1 MAFFCVTEWPNLF
14 QFEAIVEAALSSLD
28 RSSSAMPFGK
38 GCNTAPNSKRK
49 YRNTWPLS
57 SVSAPWWRSQ
67 PVTPENF
74 QGLLESDSDVEEI
87 LDNITDVP
95 KASERQRIII
105 IAYYYT
111 NVLGN
116 PQKREWKG
124 HGSTILII
132 REELR
137 FTGGGLE
144 NHP

>member
-1 MAFFCVTEWPNLF
+1 M
-14 QFEAIVEAALSSLD
+14 D
-28 RSSSAMPFGK
+28 G
-38 GCNTAPNSKRK
+38 NTR
-49 YRNTWPLS
+49 PLS
-57 SVSAPWWRSQ
+57 SELAPRQRIQSV
-67 PVTPENF
+67 PTDDLT
-74 QGLLESDSDVEEI
+74 GLLESDSDVEEI

-137 FTGGGLE
+137 FTGGSRKSSIRSSLLWFGFPRRDLFTT
-144 NHP
+144 